1 MIRILKDPSDDGRDL
16 IAQWLSDHSELAV
29 INDGIDKSCN
39 GEGAQDGFPP
49 DAARLQR
56 SHDPGTARRLQAAR
70 QLA

>member
-39 GEGAQDGFPP
+39 DEWSRDDFLP
-49 DAARLQR
+49 DAAMLRR
-56 SHDPGTARRLQAAR
+56 NHDPDPAQAKQ